1 MFRSITARFSNQ
13 RLKRVYVST
22 KFPVPEKFVSP
33 SLLRSRIKGV
43 RETPIDRLTGLKQ
56 DSRFEGSKVNA
67 SRRRSLKIVGTIIF
81 SRSCGTR
88 IIRRVK
94 NAGRASCL

>member
-1 MFRSITARFSNQ
+1 MFRSITARSSTQ
-13 RLKRVYVST
+13 RLNRVYVST
-22 KFPVPEKFVSP
+22 KFLVSEKFVSS

-43 RETPIDRLTGLKQ
+43 RETPIDRLTSLKQ

-81 SRSCGTR
+81 GRSCGTR
-88 IIRRVK
+88 IMRRCEK
-94 NAGRASCL
+94 CRKS